1 MRLSAR
7 RRTELSVLLVKLF
20 LVLLFGI
27 LGSVVAYAGP
37 VSADLSGVR
46 FQIAASVKANLASP
60 QAKETYD
67 HGTASLSVRIRISS
81 HATGSQFYGEVTR
94 TFSNVAILAG
104 SAEQVFWQDEACH
117 QRRGLPKTTV
127 IAVAGTVA
135 TAKGRYEIQAVA
147 RRLGVLLPMDEVAA
161 GTKLPPGDDGKRK
174 FIGFRSETKQSFL
187 LIDVKIYESE
197 CDLTGG
203 ANAGRK

>member
-1 MRLSAR
+1 
-7 RRTELSVLLVKLF
+7 
-20 LVLLFGI
+20 
-27 LGSVVAYAGP
+27 VVAHAGQ

-60 QAKETYD
+60 QTKETYD
-67 HGTASLSVRIRISS
+67 QGTASLSVKIRISS

-104 SAEQVFWQDEACH
+104 SAEQVFWQDETCH

-127 IAVAGTVA
+127 IAVDGTVS
-135 TAKGRYEIQAVA
+135 TPKGRHDVHAVA
-147 RRLGVLLPMDEVAA
+147 RQLGLLLPADEVAA
-161 GTKLPPGDDGKRK
+161 GTKLPPGDDGKRR
-174 FIGFRSETKQSFL
+174 FIGFRSQTNQSHL
-187 LIDVKIYESE
+187 LVDVKIYQSE
-197 CDLTGG
+197 CDLTGA